1 MCTTCGCGHT
11 HQAHPNSYPEKT
23 RSVRVEEDILARNNA
38 DAALLRTFFRQHRIL
53 TLNLVSSPGSGK
65 TELLAATVR
74 HPLMAEI
81 PLEAQ
86 QILTALPKLNPADRS
101 VLFIE
106 NVGNLVCPAEFDLGE
121 AHKVALISV
130 TEGDDKPLKYP
141 DMFAAADLVIINKT
155 DLAPYVRFDL
165 ARCETYARR
174 INPRVTVLRLSAVT
188 GVGLD
193 AWCRWLQAQ
202 LAAASL

>member
-74 HPLMAEI
+74 HPLMAEVPLAVI
-81 PLEAQ
+81 EGDLATDNDARRIEAAGAHAVQINTGRGCHLEAQ

-106 NVGNLVCPAEFDLGE
+106 YVVNLVCPAEFDIVE
-121 AHKVALISV
+121 AH
-130 TEGDDKPLKYP
+130 
-141 DMFAAADLVIINKT
+141 
-155 DLAPYVRFDL
+155 
-165 ARCETYARR
+165 
-174 INPRVTVLRLSAVT
+174 
-188 GVGLD
+188 
-193 AWCRWLQAQ
+193 
-202 LAAASL
+202 